1 MAFLPFAFNLLSNGT
16 PSAHPPHQPK
26 VLGEERGR
34 FGGGKGDLSGE
45 RSPFPPSI
53 FFPPSLTRFLPP
65 PLGALD
71 QYVDITARGNVEE

>member
-16 PSAHPPHQPK
+16 PSAQPPHQPK
-26 VLGEERGR
+26 VLGGERGR
-34 FGGGKGDLSGE
+34 FGGGKGDLSPE
-45 RSPFPPSI
+45 RSPFPLQ

-65 PLGALD
+65 PLGTLD

>member
-26 VLGEERGR
+26 VLGGERGR
-34 FGGGKGDLSGE
+34 FGGGKGDLSPE
-45 RSPFPPSI
+45 RSPFPPPI

-65 PLGALD
+65 PLGTLD